1 MVKAL
6 ARVTVGPQERFGV
19 PRPAHPTHR
28 EHATIGQELLHYVA
42 YDWIRVRPDIASL
55 DGDEVR
61 FTDGTS
67 TTADVI
73 IYATGYDP
81 SFPFMDADVVA
92 QAERGGRLYRRIVHP
107 DAPGLYFAGL
117 VQPVGPT
124 IPLVEIQGR
133 WIARVLTGD
142 VTLPDEDSMAQEIAA
157 HQRWVRA
164 NFVNSERYR
173 LEVDYRTYAGQ
184 LARDMAV

>member
-1 MVKAL
+1 MKAL

-19 PRPAHPTHR
+19 PRPAHPIHR

-55 DGDEVR
+55 DGDEVF

-142 VTLPDEDSMAQEIAA
+142 VTLPDEESMAQEIAP